1 MLCLK
6 KWAFNTK
13 NAFCGF
19 SQIQNGCRLKNKKRK
34 TLFIMKFPTA
44 LFSECYESIK
54 SFFPIWS
61 TVMRHLDVPHSKSFF
76 DWTVTL
82 VQYAIANF
90 IMNSV
95 FLFSI
100 FTREPFFIWEKPQ
113 KVFLGSNALF
123 FNNDT
128 YSILLQY
135 IPQLIICIS

>member
-1 MLCLK
+1 MSCLK

-61 TVMRHLDVPHSKSFF
+61 TVMLSELRSVPVCGNVNRIHGVISFWDYF
-76 DWTVTL
+76 VDL
-82 VQYAIANF
+82 VDMLEVFGGFFMVQWRKNIAKRTQSRALW
-90 IMNSV
+90 NSCYNV
-95 FLFSI
+95 
-100 FTREPFFIWEKPQ
+100 
-113 KVFLGSNALF
+113 A
-123 FNNDT
+123 
-128 YSILLQY
+128 
-135 IPQLIICIS
+135 